1 MEADV
6 ETDVGPA
13 AMAGRDDF
21 LEALERAGQRHGW
34 AVGKDRVEI
43 PFPTGRH
50 QTVHFELFDF
60 ESEARARL
68 YTAIGSSVRIDPLRL
83 TQALRVSFKLPHGAL
98 ALRDDDLVM
107 VDTLRVDAVDA
118 TELEATLRYLAE
130 TADHL
135 EQTMF
140 GGDEN

>member
-1 MEADV
+1 
-6 ETDVGPA
+6 
-13 AMAGRDDF
+13 MAGQDDF
-21 LEALERAGQRHGW
+21 LAEIERAGQRRGW
-34 AVGKDRVEI
+34 TVGKDRVEI
-43 PFPTGRH
+43 SFPTGRH

-60 ESEARARL
+60 EGEARARL
-68 YTAIGSSVRIDPLRL
+68 YTAIGSAVRIDPLRL

-107 VDTLRVDAVDA
+107 VDTLSADEVDAS
-118 TELEATLRYLAE
+118 ELEATLRYLAE

-140 GGDEN
+140 GSDEN